1 MATELARVGGLGDSG
16 HLRTRDRYQTKAEID
31 GTSLGKKMETEGTRG
46 ERAASNGGNGV
57 PAKVVDA
64 L

>member
-1 MATELARVGGLGDSG
+1 MTELIGVGGLGDFG
-16 HLRTRDRYQTKAEID
+16 HLRTRDRYQTKAEIE
-31 GTSLGKKMETEGTRG
+31 GTSPGKKMETEGTRG

-57 PAKVVDA
+57 PAKVIDA